1 MAGIDIESQN
11 GILSRQSSGGKRSN
25 RYIPEVTAD
34 NLSSR
39 IRLEPRHVG
48 RDGNFQNSFLSSG
61 APGQA
66 VVNKIATVAS
76 G

>member
-1 MAGIDIESQN
+1 MASVDIESQN
-11 GILSRQSSGGKRSN
+11 GILLRQSSGGKRGT
-25 RYIPEVTAD
+25 RFIPEVTAD
-34 NLSSR
+34 NLSTR

-48 RDGNFQNSFLSSG
+48 RDGNFQNSLISPG